1 MFVSYAESSQLPG
14 IFSFYREL
22 QPTISFPFRFSKQ
35 IQILHRGQGGY
46 VLLLLQVISRQ
57 ISLFSERI
65 HLWRTTELQQQTHHH
80 TGYKHFCHLGK
91 GI

>member
-1 MFVSYAESSQLPG
+1 MTESNTMFVSYAESPQLPG

-22 QPTISFPFRFSKQ
+22 QPTISFPFRFSEQ
-35 IQILHRGQGGY
+35 IQILHQGQGGY

-65 HLWRTTELQQQTHHH
+65 HL
-80 TGYKHFCHLGK
+80 
-91 GI
+91 